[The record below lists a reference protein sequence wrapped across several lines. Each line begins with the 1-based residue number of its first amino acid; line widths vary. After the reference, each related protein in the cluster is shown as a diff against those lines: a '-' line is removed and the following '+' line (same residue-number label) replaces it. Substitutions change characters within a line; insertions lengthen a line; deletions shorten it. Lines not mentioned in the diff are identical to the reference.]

1 MLGKRPQIAFITAQY
16 TKDRRSW
23 SGTFYFMYHALQQH
37 VGDVTLI
44 GPIEPFFATWI
55 GKIATGLSQKIFHKR
70 YNYRHSYLLAKAYAS
85 VLNKQL
91 KKNRYDLIVIPARS
105 TFIPYL
111 ETDVPIIHIGDSTV
125 QNTMEYYPALT
136 NLYEFSRKETL
147 AIEQAALS
155 KSSLL
160 IYSSQWASDSAIH
173 DFHINPEKVFTIPF
187 GANLEHAP
195 DREMIMTK
203 QLTKTC
209 RLLWLGVDWARKG
222 GDMAFDTLTELIRMG
237 IDAELT
243 ICGCVPPAKYTHPK
257 LHVIPYINKNDA
269 EQSKKLDALF
279 WDSDFLILPTRK
291 ECFGI
296 VFCEASAFGVPSVT
310 TDTGG
315 ISSAVIDGE
324 NGFLLPVSATGKDY
338 AKVIAGIFSNQ
349 KRYTALVSQSRDLF
363 ESTLNWDTWGKKFR
377 DASLPLFDKPTQ

>member
-1 MLGKRPQIAFITAQY
+1 MLEKRPRIAFITAQD
-16 TKDRRSW
+16 TMDRRSW
-23 SGTFYFMYHALQQH
+23 SGTFYFIYQALQQH

-44 GPIEPFFATWI
+44 GPVEPFFATWI
-55 GKIATGLSQKIFHKR
+55 GKIATGLSQKVLHKR

-125 QNTMEYYPALT
+125 QNTMGYYPALT
-136 NLYEFSRKETL
+136 NLYGFSRKETV
-147 AIEQAALS
+147 AIEQAALN

-173 DFHINPEKVFTIPF
+173 DFHINPGKVFTIPF
-187 GANLEHAP
+187 GANLEHPP
-195 DREMIMTK
+195 DRGKIMTK

-209 RLLWLGVDWARKG
+209 RLLLLGVDWVRKG
-222 GDMAFDTLTELIRMG
+222 GDIAFDTLMELISIG

-243 ICGCVPPAKYTHPK
+243 VCGCIPPAKYAHPK
-257 LHVIPYINKNDA
+257 LHVIPYIDKNK
-269 EQSKKLDALF
+269 QSKKIDALF
-279 WDSDFLILPTRK
+279 ENSDFLILPTRK

-296 VFCEASAFGVPSVT
+296 VFCEASAFGVPSIT
-310 TDTGG
+310 TNTGG

-338 AKVIAGIFSNQ
+338 AKVIANIYSNPE
-349 KRYTALVSQSRDLF
+349 RYSALMRQSRDLF

-377 DASLPLFDKPTQ
+377 EASLTLFNKSVQ